1 MKYLHNT
8 PLLTYMQQWLDS
20 EDVDL
25 MTTGV
30 LALGNF
36 ARTDNHCIKMVED
49 NITGKLIEIL
59 SKNNGIDGDMRIQ
72 HALVSQLNNFLNL
85 NSTN

>member
-1 MKYLHNT
+1 
-8 PLLTYMQQWLDS
+8 MQQWLES

-49 NITGKLIEIL
+49 NVTGKLIEIL
-59 SKNNGIDGDMRIQ
+59 SKNNGVDGDMRIQ
-72 HALVSQLNNFLNL
+72 HATVSRIRISIRSFN
-85 NSTN
+85 